1 MTRRDIDH
9 IHIVRIHLPKK
20 SYHFI
25 HTLPKNSV
33 LHELLRSNPFLLLIG
48 KGNIDVS
55 LRQDEFEESY
65 PMKLLVC
72 ISVTPETTAP
82 IRFTEDGQSLIT
94 EGINYIINP
103 YDEWYALVRAIELKE
118 QYGGQ
123 VDIVHVGPASHDV
136 LLRKALAIG
145 ADAAHR
151 IDFQPKDAWQA
162 AYQIAHFAQ
171 DRAYDIIF
179 AGKETIDYQG
189 ALVPGMVAEMLQ
201 LPFASFSNYLEV
213 DGQHVKVRCEIEGG
227 YEEYRMPM
235 PLVVSAAKGL
245 AEQRIPNMRGIM
257 MAKRKPLEV
266 IPPQEVPAKSECIG
280 FEKPPQRSSVKLID
294 PDNVE
299 ELVRL
304 LHEEARVI

>member
-1 MTRRDIDH
+1 
-9 IHIVRIHLPKK
+9 
-20 SYHFI
+20 
-25 HTLPKNSV
+25 
-33 LHELLRSNPFLLLIG
+33 
-48 KGNIDVS
+48 
-55 LRQDEFEESY
+55 
-65 PMKLLVC
+65 MKLLVC

-82 IRFTEDGQSLIT
+82 IRFTDDGQSLIT
-94 EGINYIINP
+94 EGVNYIINP

-118 QYGGQ
+118 QHGGQ
-123 VDIVHVGPASHDV
+123 VDIVHVGPASHEV

-145 ADAAHR
+145 ADAAYR
-151 IDFQPKDAWQA
+151 IDLQPKDAWQA
-162 AYQIAHFAQ
+162 AYHIAHFAK
-171 DRAYDIIF
+171 DRQYDIIF
-179 AGKETIDYQG
+179 AGKETIDFHG
-189 ALVPGMVAEMLQ
+189 ALVPGMVAELLQ
-201 LPFASFSNYLEV
+201 LPFASFINFLEV
-213 DGQHVKVRCEIEGG
+213 DGRDVTVRCEIEGG
-227 YEEYRMPM
+227 YEEYRLPM

-266 IPPQEVPAKSECIG
+266 LSAEEILPKSECTR